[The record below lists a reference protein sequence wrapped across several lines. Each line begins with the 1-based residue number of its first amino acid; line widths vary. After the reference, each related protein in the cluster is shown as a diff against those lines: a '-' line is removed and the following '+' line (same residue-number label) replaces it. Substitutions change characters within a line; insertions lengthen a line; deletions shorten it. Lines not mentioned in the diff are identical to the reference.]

1 MNKNSV
7 ASPSEHKNKARPV
20 LGFQLTQHSRDT
32 ALIEKFISFFN
43 SGRLENINSATSFV
57 VTKLSHNSETIVP
70 FFNHYPLLGSKAK
83 DFSSWIQAIEIM
95 ENKGHLT
102 PSGLEKIISIK
113 SNMNYSRTD
122 SYSNLD

>member
-1 MNKNSV
+1 
-7 ASPSEHKNKARPV
+7 
-20 LGFQLTQHSRDT
+20 
-32 ALIEKFISFFN
+32 
-43 SGRLENINSATSFV
+43 
-57 VTKLSHNSETIVP
+57 
-70 FFNHYPLLGSKAK
+70 
-83 DFSSWIQAIEIM
+83 M